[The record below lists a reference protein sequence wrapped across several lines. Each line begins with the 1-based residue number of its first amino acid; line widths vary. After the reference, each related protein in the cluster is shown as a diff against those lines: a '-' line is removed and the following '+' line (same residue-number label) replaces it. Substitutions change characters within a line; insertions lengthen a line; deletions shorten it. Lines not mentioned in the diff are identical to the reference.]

1 METQCI
7 QEQMVFQ
14 QLGRREV
21 IGRFDGGAIS
31 SDAGGVLLREVERQC
46 GILKRVAGCFQDYRD
61 PERIEHSVEELI
73 KQRIYAIAL
82 GYEDLNDHDSLRCD
96 LVMGVLC
103 EKSDPSGSDRVRE
116 RDRGKATAGKSTLNR
131 LELTP
136 EGANENSR
144 YKKIV
149 AHGEQIDD
157 VMVEVCME
165 SEVEMPAEVVLD
177 VDATDDPLYGEQEG
191 RFFHGYY
198 REYCYL
204 PLYIFWGEYLLCARL
219 RVASE
224 DPAGGVVQELER
236 IVGKLRQRWPQVRII
251 VRGDSGFCRDGIM
264 SFCEQNEKMD
274 YVFGLAKN
282 ERLNKEIAA
291 EMAQAH
297 EIHNSSAEAARVFK
311 DFRYRTRKSW
321 SRERRVVGKAEYL
334 AKGANPRFVVTS
346 ISSEEKDGRTLYEDF
361 YCARGDMENRIK
373 EQQLALFADRTST
386 GWMRSNQLRLY
397 FSSFAYIL
405 MQRLRQLGLKGT
417 ELAQAQCETIRLKLF
432 KIGAQIAVTVRKVW
446 ISFSESYP
454 YLGLFQR
461 VFARLQQVPSGG

>member
-1 METQCI
+1 
-7 QEQMVFQ
+7 MVFQ

-21 IGRFDGGAIS
+21 IGRFDGGTIS
-31 SDAGGVLLREVERQC
+31 SDAGGVLLREVESQF
-46 GILKRVAGCFQDYRD
+46 GILKRVARCFRDYRD

-73 KQRIYAIAL
+73 KQRVFAMAL
-82 GYEDLNDHDSLRCD
+82 GYEDLNDHDSLRHD
-96 LVMGVLC
+96 VVMGLLC
-103 EKSDPSGSDRVRE
+103 EKSDPSGSDRMRE
-116 RDRGKATAGKSTLNR
+116 RDRGKAIAGKSTLNR

-136 EGANENSR
+136 EVANENSR

-149 AHGEQIDD
+149 AQGEQIDD
-157 VMVEVCME
+157 VMVDVCLE
-165 SEVEMPAEVVLD
+165 CEIQTPAEVVLD
-177 VDATDDPLYGEQEG
+177 VDATDDPVYGKQEG

-224 DPAGGVVQELER
+224 DPANGVIQELER
-236 IVGKLRQRWPQVRII
+236 IVKKLRQRWPEVRII
-251 VRGDSGFCRDGIM
+251 VRGDSGFCRDEIM
-264 SFCEQNEKMD
+264 SLCEQNDKMD

-282 ERLNKEIAA
+282 ERLNKEIES
-291 EMAQAH
+291 EMAQAQV
-297 EIHNSSAEAARVFK
+297 IHNSTAEAARVFK

-321 SRERRVVGKAEYL
+321 SCERRVVGKAEYL

-346 ISSEEKDGRTLYEDF
+346 IASEEKDARALYEDF

-373 EQQLALFADRTST
+373 EQQLGLFADRTST
-386 GWMRSNQLRLY
+386 AWMRSNQLRLY

-405 MQRLRQLGLKGT
+405 VQRLRQLGLRGT

-432 KIGAQIAVTVRKVW
+432 KIGAQITVTVRKVW

-461 VFARLQQVPSGG
+461 VFARLQHSPSGG